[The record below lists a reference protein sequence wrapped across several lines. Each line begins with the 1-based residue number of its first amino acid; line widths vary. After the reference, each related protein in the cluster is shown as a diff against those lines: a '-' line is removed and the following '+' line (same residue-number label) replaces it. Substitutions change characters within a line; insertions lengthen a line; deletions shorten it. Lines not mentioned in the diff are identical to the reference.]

1 MTVARKLDGTVRH
14 PAHRSLP
21 HPVHVALAR
30 RATSHDAPS
39 VAAARHARDA
49 ARRAA
54 AGVVGATR
62 AGRDACVH
70 AARVSHADGPVVT
83 VAVLAA
89 GLAEVV
95 AARGARS
102 VGAAD
107 ELQAAAHSL
116 RRVVQR
122 FAAGLTRG
130 SARNAPVR
138 RRVEVRA
145 DRVRVAARRA
155 APPASRPGRIRA
167 AGVSVEA
174 LIRGR
179 AAGLAESPTAAAA
192 PLVTDAQVLRA
203 RSALRRADARNAAA
217 TACAGGERVTRCECL
232 GVAGAGACL
241 VRGARVTGTRSTVTG
256 AGLAVRRS
264 RVGEPAFAAGPSS
277 VRHARIRFWATSV

>member
-1 MTVARKLDGTVRH
+1 M
-14 PAHRSLP
+14 RSCRSGIP
-21 HPVHVALAR
+21 CRRSRRDSRRPRSRAR
-30 RATSHDAPS
+30 RGGRSSRCTF
-39 VAAARHARDA
+39 RRRR
-49 ARRAA
+49 RRAA
-54 AGVVGATR
+54 GCRTL
-62 AGRDACVH
+62 
-70 AARVSHADGPVVT
+70 
-83 VAVLAA
+83 LA
-89 GLAEVV
+89 
-95 AARGARS
+95 
-102 VGAAD
+102 
-107 ELQAAAHSL
+107 
-116 RRVVQR
+116 
-122 FAAGLTRG
+122 TRG
-130 SARNAPVR
+130 STLRS
-138 RRVEVRA
+138 RA
-145 DRVRVAARRA
+145 DPRLRTERTGSAPRRS
-155 APPASRPGRIRA
+155 PCRPCSGRCTPGRSTSQPTRRIRA

-277 VRHARIRFWATSV
+277 VRHARIRSGRRVCDAAASE